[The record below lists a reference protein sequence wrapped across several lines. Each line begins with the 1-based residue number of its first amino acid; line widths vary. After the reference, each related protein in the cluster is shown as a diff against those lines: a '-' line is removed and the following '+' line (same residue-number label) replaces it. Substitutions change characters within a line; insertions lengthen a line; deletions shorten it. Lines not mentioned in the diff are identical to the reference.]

1 MNDPYTLQRF
11 VDAQASVYEQVRSEL
26 RAGRKSGHWM
36 WFIFPQIRGLGHSR
50 MAETFAINSMEEAS
64 AYLGHSVLG
73 PRLRECT
80 QLMIQAQGHTL
91 EEILGIP
98 DNLKFRSSM
107 TLFAQATTDNAV
119 FMEALRIYCH
129 GDPDRSTLQRL

>member
-50 MAETFAINSMEEAS
+50 MAEIFAIDSMEEAA

-73 PRLRECT
+73 PRLRQCT
-80 QLMIQAQGHTL
+80 QLMIQAQGRTL
-91 EEILGIP
+91 AEILGIP

-107 TLFAQATTDNAV
+107 TLFAQATADNAV
-119 FMEALRIYCH
+119 FIEALRIYCR
-129 GDPDRSTLQRL
+129 GEPDRSTLQRL